1 MIFYL
6 NIPVIEYF
14 TAIVIPSLKL
24 SVNIAFIFP
33 NNLYQF

>member
-14 TAIVIPSLKL
+14 IAIVTPNLK
-24 SVNIAFIFP
+24 
-33 NNLYQF
+33 